1 MSLDS
6 FAGLQPVFAVLQP
19 RNSRY
24 LVSIMI
30 QQEFLER
37 SDSAN
42 TLIDNTGASSMVV
55 AFYPS
60 KQPQLY

>member
-6 FAGLQPVFAVLQP
+6 FAGLQPVLKFCNHAI
-19 RNSRY
+19 SWY
-24 LVSIMI
+24 LVAIMI